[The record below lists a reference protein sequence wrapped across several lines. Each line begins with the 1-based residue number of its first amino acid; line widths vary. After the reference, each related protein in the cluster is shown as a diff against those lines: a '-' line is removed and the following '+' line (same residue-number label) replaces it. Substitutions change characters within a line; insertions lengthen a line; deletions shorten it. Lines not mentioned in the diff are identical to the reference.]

1 MRSGSGGAGLE
12 GKELHDGDTLLAS
25 MRDKNRKTRKI
36 SDFFA
41 KFQNTSCFFERNVIQ

>member
-12 GKELHDGDTLLAS
+12 GEELHDNDTLLAS